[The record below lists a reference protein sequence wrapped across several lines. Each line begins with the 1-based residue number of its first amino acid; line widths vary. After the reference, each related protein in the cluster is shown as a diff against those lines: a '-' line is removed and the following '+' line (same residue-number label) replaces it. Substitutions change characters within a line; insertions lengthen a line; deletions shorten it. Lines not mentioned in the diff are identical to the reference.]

1 VGVVSD
7 WYTSNTATQS
17 DDGTSMS
24 APHVTGAAA
33 LYLQANPT
41 ATPAQVASFLT
52 SQATNGAVKSAG
64 SGSPNKLLY
73 IGGITA
79 GGTPGNAAP
88 TANFTSSV
96 SGATATFTD
105 TSTDSDG
112 TIASRSWNF
121 GDGTTGSGTPVSHTY
136 SASGTYTVTLTVTD
150 NGGATASKTGTVTVT
165 VAGGGDPDPSTPNLT
180 SGVARSDT
188 TGAAGTWKYYKIAV
202 TAGRTVALTTTGPS
216 CGLLSCPADIDLY
229 GRNGAKPTTSTYA
242 CAATTGSSNESC
254 TITNAPAG
262 YVYVGVYVYSGSAG
276 QSYTVKATVS

>member
-1 VGVVSD
+1 VSD

-24 APHVTGAAA
+24 APHVAGAAA

-52 SQATNGAVKSAG
+52 SQATSGAVKSPG

-79 GGTPGNAAP
+79 GGTPGNTAP
-88 TANFTSSV
+88 TASFTSSV
-96 SGATATFTD
+96 NGATATFTD

-112 TIASRSWNF
+112 TIASRSWSF
-121 GDGTTGSGTPVSHTY
+121 GDGGTGTGSPVSHTY
-136 SASGTYTVTLTVTD
+136 TASGTYTVTETVTD
-150 NGGATASKTGTVTVT
+150 NGGASASTSAPVTVT
-165 VAGGGDPDPSTPNLT
+165 VAGGGDPDPSTPTLT
-180 SGVARSDT
+180 SGLARSDT
-188 TGAAGTWKYYKIAV
+188 TGASGSWKYYKISV
-202 TAGRTVALTTTGPS
+202 TAGRTVALATTGPS

-229 GRNGAKPTTSTYA
+229 GRNGSKPTTATYT
-242 CAATTGSSNESC
+242 CSAATGSSNETC

-262 YVYVGVYVYSGSAG
+262 WVYVGVYVYSGSAG
-276 QSYTVKATVS
+276 KSYTVKATVT